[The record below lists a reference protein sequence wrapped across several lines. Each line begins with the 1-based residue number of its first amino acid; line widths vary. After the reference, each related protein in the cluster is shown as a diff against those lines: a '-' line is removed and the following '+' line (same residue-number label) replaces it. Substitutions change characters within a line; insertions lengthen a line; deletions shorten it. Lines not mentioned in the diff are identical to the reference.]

1 MKKEEAIE
9 TLGLYSRNKFG
20 IVSEVFWDALDIALK
35 ALKSQDSN
43 EIDWNQAPDG
53 ANYHTTDRDGQR
65 FFHECEPINDDG
77 YFLTTDG
84 MVWSDSRE
92 GSERIVKRPKT
103 RA

>member
-1 MKKEEAIE
+1 MKMKKEEAIK
-9 TLGLYSRNKFG
+9 T
-20 IVSEVFWDALDIALK
+20 
-35 ALKSQDSN
+35 LKSLLLNIAGEKDCQAIELAITSLQSDPHAP
-43 EIDWNQAPDG
+43 DWSQAPDG

-92 GSERIVKRPKT
+92 GSEKIVEKPKT